1 MKKFL
6 LSFFIMSPFL
16 TLAEGMDKKIN
27 DQFMPIA
34 TDWENFVLTTINI
47 GGIDIPIVL
56 LILVFGA
63 TFFTIYFS
71 FPGLTKFKLA
81 INTVRGKYD
90 DLENHSGEKSNLN
103 VEGDIKGTIND
114 EAKDGEVSHFQAL
127 ATAVSG
133 TVGLGN
139 IAGVAVAIA
148 LGGPGA
154 TFDDSLRFNWYVNKI
169 C

>member
-90 DLENHSGEKSNLN
+90 DLENHSAEKSTL
-103 VEGDIKGTIND
+103 K
-114 EAKDGEVSHFQAL
+114 KRRSSCLKKAL
-127 ATAVSG
+127 TDDATHMLPSVFAMWTQRS
-133 TVGLGN
+133 TR
-139 IAGVAVAIA
+139 
-148 LGGPGA
+148 
-154 TFDDSLRFNWYVNKI
+154 RFE
-169 C
+169 